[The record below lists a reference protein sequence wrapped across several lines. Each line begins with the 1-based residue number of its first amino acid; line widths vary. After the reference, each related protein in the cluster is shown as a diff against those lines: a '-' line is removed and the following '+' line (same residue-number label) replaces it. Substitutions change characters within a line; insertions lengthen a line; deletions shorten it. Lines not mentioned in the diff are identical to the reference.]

1 MMRRFCGF
9 ALLALCFGFM
19 GCSTKEAKP
28 VTVKGTVNLDKQP
41 LKDGEI
47 MFVDLAGGG
56 STALPIKDGVF
67 SGDIKPGKKKVE
79 IRAFRP
85 VKGDNTGGGMYKP
98 GEVEASRGENYLPVR
113 YNAESQTQEEI
124 PAGGKSDLVYE
135 VTSR

>member
-1 MMRRFCGF
+1 M
-9 ALLALCFGFM
+9 M

-47 MFVDLAGGG
+47 LFVDLGGGG
-56 STALPIKDGVF
+56 STALPIKDGAF

-85 VKGDNTGGGMYKP
+85 AKGDNTGGGMYKA
-98 GEVEASRGENYLPVR
+98 GEVEASRGENFLPAR
-113 YNAESQTQEEI
+113 YNTDSQTQEEI
-124 PAGGKSDLVYE
+124 PASGKSDLTYE